1 MTHNKLI
8 PRRALALVIATFA
21 ALPLLQGCDRR
32 TPDPQTSTTPGGGT
46 TTPRETVP
54 GTTPGVTA
62 PPASAASN

>member
-1 MTHNKLI
+1 MTHNNAL
-8 PRRALALVIATFA
+8 PRRALALVIATLA
-21 ALPLLQGCDRR
+21 ALPLLQGCERR

-54 GTTPGVTA
+54 GTTPGVT

>member
-1 MTHNKLI
+1 MTHNNFL

-32 TPDPQTSTTPGGGT
+32 APDPQTSTTPGGGM

-54 GTTPGVTA
+54 GTTPGVT
-62 PPASAASN
+62 PPASSASQ